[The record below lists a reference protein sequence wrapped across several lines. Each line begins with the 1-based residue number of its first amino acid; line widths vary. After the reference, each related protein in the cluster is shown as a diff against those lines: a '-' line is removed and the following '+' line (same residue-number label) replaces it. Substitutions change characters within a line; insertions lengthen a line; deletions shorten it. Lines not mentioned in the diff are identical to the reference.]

1 VRGAVISPPKF
12 SIVTNELMGNHN
24 STTLSGRLIIRHV
37 VVSLVFVLLYFV
49 LNRPE
54 VIFFS
59 RIGLVAWYPAIGLAM
74 ALLLGISPRYALLV
88 CVSDAIAGR
97 LIYAEPAISFS
108 GGMDAVGMALCY
120 GAAAY
125 VLRDAMQIDLGLR
138 RRRAVVRY
146 VSVSAVA
153 ASGAT
158 IIGVACLLGDHSIT
172 WGECRSSAIGW
183 FLGDAIGLVGI
194 APFLLV
200 HVLPHVRHWLSP
212 IPQVQNATTE
222 DTPETAFTVGAIAEL
237 CGQTVTLLAVLWLIF
252 AARDGRYDHF
262 YLCFVPIIWIAMR
275 QGIRRVV
282 AGLLLLNFGI
292 VVAMHLFPPTPA
304 LFAKVALL
312 MLVVSAVG
320 LIVGSE
326 VSERHRL
333 ALDLTRQ
340 TAYLDSLIQISPLG
354 IVVLDRRGF
363 VELANSAF
371 QNLFQYKRQEL
382 HSIHIGEVG
391 IPDDEETDCEPL
403 MSQIFAGNALRKIVR
418 QRRKDGTI
426 LDLALYGVPLVLQN
440 KVRGAYLIYQ
450 DISEQIRASEAQQRH
465 AESLDK
471 MVKEL
476 ELRTKQMTL
485 LNDMGS
491 LLECSGTVKEAS
503 AVVANSVQKLFPGAS
518 SGALYLFK
526 ASRNLIEAAI
536 RWGAAGV
543 SEPTFLP
550 DACWSLRR
558 GQPHWSNHPQRSIK
572 CQHLAQSSRAECLC
586 IPMVAQGNTIGVLH
600 IEFGTAAAP
609 GHDHATGILRD
620 SHQRLAVSVASQ
632 LALSLASLQLRET
645 LRERSIR
652 DPLTHLFNRR
662 FLEES
667 LERELQVAARK
678 KQALAVLFLDLDHF
692 KRFNDIF
699 GHDAGD
705 MVLQSIADLF
715 RSFFRA
721 TDICCRYGG
730 EEFAIVL
737 PESSARDAAIRA
749 EALRLEVKKM
759 RLQHKKQTLGP
770 ITLSAGVAAFP
781 EHGST
786 SAELLTIAD
795 QCLYESKSNG
805 RDVVTVRPYE
815 PQLAGKSG
823 SLGS

>member
-1 VRGAVISPPKF
+1 
-12 SIVTNELMGNHN
+12 MGNHN
-24 STTLSGRLIIRHV
+24 SITLSRRLIVRHLI
-37 VVSLVFVLLYFV
+37 VSLAFVLLYLV

-54 VIFFS
+54 VISFS

-74 ALLLGISPRYALLV
+74 ALLLGINPRYALLV
-88 CVSDAIAGR
+88 CVSDAIAGG
-97 LIYAEPAISFS
+97 LTYAEPVMSFS
-108 GGMDAVGMALCY
+108 GGMDAAGMALCY
-120 GAAAY
+120 GTAAY
-125 VLRDAMQIDLGLR
+125 VLRDTMHIDLGLR
-138 RRRAVVRY
+138 HRRDVVRY
-146 VSVSAVA
+146 VFVSSVA
-153 ASGAT
+153 AGGAT

-172 WGECRSSAIGW
+172 WGEYKSSAIGW
-183 FLGDAIGLVGI
+183 FLGDSIGLVGV

-200 HVLPHVRHWLSP
+200 HVLPHVRNWLSTTP
-212 IPQVQNATTE
+212 RVQDTTTAG
-222 DTPETAFTVGAIAEL
+222 TPETGFTLSTLAEL
-237 CGQTVTLLAVLWLIF
+237 CAQAVTLSAILWLIF
-252 AARDGRYDHF
+252 GTRDGRYDHF
-262 YLCFVPIIWIAMR
+262 YLCFVPIVWIAMR

-282 AGLLLLNFGI
+282 AGLLALNFGI

-304 LFAKVALL
+304 VFVKVGLF

-354 IVVLDRRGF
+354 IVVLDRQGF
-363 VELANSAF
+363 VEFANSAF
-371 QNLFQYKRQEL
+371 QNLFQYKQQEL
-382 HSIHIGEVG
+382 HSIHIGDVG
-391 IPDDEETDCEPL
+391 IPDDEETDCARM
-403 MSQIFAGNALRKIVR
+403 MSHIFAGNALHKVVR

-426 LDLALYGVPLVLQN
+426 LDLALYGVPLVLEN

-450 DISEQIRASEAQQRH
+450 DISEQIRASEAQLRH

-471 MVKEL
+471 IVKEL

-485 LNDMGS
+485 LSEMGS
-491 LLECSGTVKEAS
+491 LLECSNTVKEAS
-503 AVVANSVQKLFPGAS
+503 AVVANSVQKLFPEAS
-518 SGALYLFK
+518 SGTLYLFK
-526 ASRNLIEAAI
+526 ASRNLIEAAV
-536 RWGAAGV
+536 RWGETGV

-550 DACWSLRR
+550 EACWSIRR
-558 GQPHWSNHPQRSIK
+558 GLPHWSDLQGRTIN
-572 CQHLAQSSRAECLC
+572 CQHLAQLSTTHCLC
-586 IPMVAQGNTIGVLH
+586 IPMVAQGNTVGVLH
-600 IEFGTAAAP
+600 IEFRPAARLGDQHGTE
-609 GHDHATGILRD
+609 TLRD
-620 SHQRLAVSVASQ
+620 SHQRLGVSAASQ

-645 LRERSIR
+645 LHEKSIR

-699 GHDAGD
+699 GHHAGD
-705 MVLQSIADLF
+705 MVLQSIAELF

-749 EALRLEVKKM
+749 DALRLEVKKM
-759 RLQHKKQTLGP
+759 RLEYKKQTLGP

-781 EHGST
+781 EHGTT
-786 SAELLTIAD
+786 SVDLLTLAD
-795 QCLYESKSNG
+795 QCLYESKSRG
-805 RDVVTVRPYE
+805 RDVVTVRG
-815 PQLAGKSG
+815 QLKPASPPPLE
-823 SLGS
+823 SAARIRAHLE

>member
-1 VRGAVISPPKF
+1 MS
-12 SIVTNELMGNHN
+12 NHD
-24 STTLSGRLIIRHV
+24 STVLSRRLIIHHV
-37 VVSLVFVLLYFV
+37 VVSLAFVSLYLI

-59 RIGLVAWYPAIGLAM
+59 RIGVVAWYPAIGLTM

-88 CVSDAIAGR
+88 CFVDAIAGR
-97 LIYAEPAISFS
+97 LIYSEPIRSFS
-108 GGMDAVGMALCY
+108 GGVDAAGIGLCY

-125 VLRDAMQIDLGLR
+125 VLRDVMRIDLGLGHR
-138 RRRAVVRY
+138 RDVVRY
-146 VSVSAVA
+146 VFVSTVA

-158 IIGVACLLGDHSIT
+158 IIGVACLLGDHSIVF
-172 WGECRSSAIGW
+172 GEYKASATRW
-183 FLGDAIGLVGI
+183 FLGDAIGLVGL

-200 HVLPHVRHWLSP
+200 HVLPRVRNWLSP
-212 IPQVQNATTE
+212 IPDGQEVTTK
-222 DTPETAFTVGAIAEL
+222 DTPETAFTVSALAEL
-237 CGQTVTLLAVLWLIF
+237 CGQAVTLLAVLWVIF
-252 AARDGRYDHF
+252 GTREGHYDHF
-262 YLCFVPIIWIAMR
+262 YLCFIPIIWIAMR

-282 AGLLLLNFGI
+282 SGILLLNFGI
-292 VVAMHLFPPTPA
+292 VVAMHFLPPTPV
-304 LFAKVALL
+304 LFAKIALF
-312 MLVVSAVG
+312 MLVVSALG

-333 ALDLTRQ
+333 ALDLIKQ
-340 TAYLDSLIQISPLG
+340 TAYLDSLIQNSPLG
-354 IVVLDRRGF
+354 IAVLDRQGF

-371 QNLFQYKRQEL
+371 QKLFQYRPQEL

-391 IPDDEETDCEPL
+391 IPDDTETGCATL
-403 MSQIFAGNALRKIVR
+403 MSQIFAGNALRKVVR
-418 QRRKDGTI
+418 LRRKDGI
-426 LDLALYGVPLVLQN
+426 ALDFALYGVPLILENQ
-440 KVRGAYLIYQ
+440 VRGAYLIYQ

-485 LNDMGS
+485 LNDLGS
-491 LLECSGTVKEAS
+491 LLECSSTVKEAS
-503 AVVANSVQKLFPGAS
+503 AVVANSVQKLFPEAF

-526 ASRNLIEAAI
+526 ASRNLIEAAV
-536 RWGAAGV
+536 RWGEAGV

-558 GQPHWSNHPQRSIK
+558 GLPHWSDHPEKSIP
-572 CQHLAQSSRAECLC
+572 CQHLAQSAKIESLC
-586 IPMVAQGNTIGVLH
+586 VPMVAQGNTVGVLH
-600 IEFGTAAAP
+600 IEFGTAAVP
-609 GHDHATGILRD
+609 GQDQGTEILRD
-620 SHQRLAVSVASQ
+620 SRQRLAMSVASQ

-645 LRERSIR
+645 LREKSIR

-667 LERELQVAARK
+667 LDRELQVAARK

-737 PESSARDAAIRA
+737 PESSARDAATRA
-749 EALRLEVKKM
+749 DALRLEVKNM
-759 RLQHKKQTLGP
+759 RLEYKKQTLGP

-781 EHGST
+781 EHGTT
-786 SAELLTIAD
+786 SAELLEVAD
-795 QCLYESKSNG
+795 QCLYQSKSRG
-805 RDVVTVRPYE
+805 RDVVTVSTYGQRLELPE
-815 PQLAGKSG
+815 ARS
-823 SLGS
+823 SVT

>member
-1 VRGAVISPPKF
+1 
-12 SIVTNELMGNHN
+12 MGNYN
-24 STTLSGRLIIRHV
+24 STTLSRRPIIRHLI
-37 VVSLVFVLLYFV
+37 VSLVFVLLYFI

-54 VIFFS
+54 AISFS

-74 ALLLGISPRYALLV
+74 AFLLGINPMYALLV
-88 CVSDAIAGR
+88 CVSDAMAGR
-97 LIYAEPAISFS
+97 LIYAEPVMSFS
-108 GGMDAVGMALCY
+108 GGIDAAGMALCY
-120 GAAAY
+120 GTAAY

-138 RRRAVVRY
+138 HRRDVVRY
-146 VSVSAVA
+146 VFVSAVA

-158 IIGVACLLGDHSIT
+158 IIGVACLLGDHSIA
-172 WGECRSSAIGW
+172 WSEYKSAAIGW

-200 HVLPHVRHWLSP
+200 HVLPHVRNWLSAMP
-212 IPQVQNATTE
+212 YGQDATTA
-222 DTPETAFTVGAIAEL
+222 DTPETAFTVSALAEF
-237 CGQTVTLLAVLWLIF
+237 CGQAVTLLAVLWLIF
-252 AARDGRYDHF
+252 GTRDGRYDHF

-282 AGLLLLNFGI
+282 AGLLALNFGI

-304 LFAKVALL
+304 LFVKIALF

-333 ALDLTRQ
+333 ALDLMKQ
-340 TAYLDSLIQISPLG
+340 TAYLDSLIQNSPLG
-354 IVVLDRRGF
+354 IVVLDRQGF

-371 QNLFQYKRQEL
+371 RNLFQYKQQNL
-382 HSIHIGEVG
+382 HSIYIGDLG
-391 IPDDEETDCEPL
+391 IPNDEETDCAQM
-403 MSQIFAGNALRKIVR
+403 MSQIFAGNALHKIVR

-426 LDLALYGVPLVLQN
+426 LDLALYGVPLVLKN

-450 DISEQIRASEAQQRH
+450 DISEQIRASEAQLRH

-471 MVKEL
+471 IVKEL

-485 LNDMGS
+485 LNEMGS
-491 LLECSGTVKEAS
+491 LLECSSTVKEAS
-503 AVVANSVQKLFPGAS
+503 AVVANSVQKLFPEAS
-518 SGALYLFK
+518 SGTLYLFK

-536 RWGAAGV
+536 RWGETGV

-550 DACWSLRR
+550 EACWSLRR
-558 GQPHWSNHPQRSIK
+558 GQPHWSDHPGRTIN
-572 CQHLAQSSRAECLC
+572 CEHLAQSSTAHCLC
-586 IPMVAQGNTIGVLH
+586 IPMVAQGNTVGVLH
-600 IEFGTAAAP
+600 VQFGTAAEP
-609 GHDHATGILRD
+609 GHEHGTETLRD
-620 SHQRLAVSVASQ
+620 SHQRLAVSAASQ
-632 LALSLASLQLRET
+632 LALSLASLQLREA
-645 LRERSIR
+645 LREKSIR

-667 LERELQVAARK
+667 LERELQVSARK

-699 GHDAGD
+699 GHHAGD
-705 MVLQSIADLF
+705 MVLQSMADLF

-749 EALRLEVKKM
+749 DALRLEVKKM
-759 RLQHKKQTLGP
+759 RLEYKKQTLGP
-770 ITLSAGVAAFP
+770 VTLSAGVAAFP
-781 EHGST
+781 EHGTT
-786 SAELLTIAD
+786 SAELLTVAD
-795 QCLYESKSNG
+795 QCLYESKSRG
-805 RDVVTVRPYE
+805 RDVVTVSPYGG
-815 PQLAGKSG
+815 PLNPSQVTSSAT
-823 SLGS
+823 